1 MWEILF
7 TIKVIHK
14 DGTVIFRPVPDPY
27 LLIDDYLDEVME
39 TLPCRSPENWDGM
52 SVKSVLY
59 LLRKTMDMIIT
70 ESMACHYNQ
79 DSFAER
85 IMLYKTFILVEEIM
99 DFLSDYQYAHLIVNW
114 DCIDDDGED
123 EFTDIND
130 IDGWED
136 LD

>member
-7 TIKVIHK
+7 TIKVIHQ
-14 DGTVIFRPVPDPY
+14 DGTVVFRPVPDPY
-27 LLIDDYLDEVME
+27 LLIDDYLDEVMG
-39 TLPCRSPENWDGM
+39 TLPCRSPENWNGM

-70 ESMACHYNQ
+70 ESMACYYDQ

-114 DCIDDDGED
+114 DCIDDDDED

>member
-14 DGTVIFRPVPDPY
+14 DGTVVLRPVPDPY
-27 LLIDDYLDEVME
+27 LLIDDSLDEVME
-39 TLPCRSPENWDGM
+39 TLPCRSPENWNGM

-70 ESMACHYNQ
+70 ESMACYYDQ

-85 IMLYKTFILVEEIM
+85 ITLYRTFILVEEIM
-99 DFLSDYQYAHLIVNW
+99 EFLLDYQYAHLIVNW
-114 DCIDDDGED
+114 EDADDYDED
-123 EFTDIND
+123 EFEDTEE
-130 IDGWED
+130 WEN

>member
-14 DGTVIFRPVPDPY
+14 DGTVVLRPVPDPY
-27 LLIDDYLDEVME
+27 LLIDDYLDEVMG
-39 TLPCRSPENWDGM
+39 TLPCRSPENWNGM
-52 SVKSVLY
+52 SAKSVLY

-70 ESMACHYNQ
+70 ESMACYCDR

-85 IMLYKTFILVEEIM
+85 IMLYRTFILVEEIM
-99 DFLSDYQYAHLIVNW
+99 EFLSDYQYAHLIVNW
-114 DCIDDDGED
+114 EDIDDYD
-123 EFTDIND
+123 EEEFED
-130 IDGWED
+130 IDEWED